1 MQDRQIAEKIN
12 FSFEKKVILEN
23 FHRMLGE
30 MQVLEK

>member
-12 FSFEKKVILEN
+12 FSFDKKIILGN
-23 FHRMLGE
+23 FHRMSGE